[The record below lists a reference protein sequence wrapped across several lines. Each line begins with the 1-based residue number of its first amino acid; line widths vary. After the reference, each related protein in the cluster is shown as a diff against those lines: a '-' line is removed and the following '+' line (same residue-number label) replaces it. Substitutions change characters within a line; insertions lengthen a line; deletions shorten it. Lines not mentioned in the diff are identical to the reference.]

1 MPFLIPGS
9 SLLRKFFLKDGDGNS
24 PGQCQSGSM
33 ENNLKTG
40 NVKFC
45 KKIPVPGNR
54 RNDNGAAGKEV
65 MKMLIMLCRGKSPP
79 RFNQKAGIGFEMGK
93 AVEAFCFPLPPLR
106 GQMFCI

>member
-54 RNDNGAAGKEV
+54 RNDNGVVGKEV
-65 MKMLIMLCRGKSPP
+65 MINADNVLWGEVSPSLQPKSRY
-79 RFNQKAGIGFEMGK
+79 RF
-93 AVEAFCFPLPPLR
+93 
-106 GQMFCI
+106 